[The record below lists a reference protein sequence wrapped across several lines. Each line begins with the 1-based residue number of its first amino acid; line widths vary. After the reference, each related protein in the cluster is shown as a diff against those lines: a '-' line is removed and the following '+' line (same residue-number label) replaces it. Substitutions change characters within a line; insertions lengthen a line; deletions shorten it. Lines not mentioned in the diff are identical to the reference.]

1 MTNTAG
7 KVISGKS
14 KVTGGVLTAPAGT
27 TGRTDPKSGVPAGYS
42 ANGYVSE
49 DGLSKTE
56 NRDVTTIKEWSGLV
70 VKRTQTGFE
79 VEFSFAFLEYL
90 NADAAKAIYGD
101 DAVVVTPATA
111 EHGEQMI
118 VTVSGKESPRLA
130 WIFDMA
136 DGDAVI
142 SIEVPDAQVTATG
155 DTSYNTSGAA
165 LRQVTLTAY
174 FDDELGGFYRE
185 LSDDGIKVAA

>member
-1 MTNTAG
+1 MNTAG

-14 KVTGGVLTAPAGT
+14 KVTGGVLTAPTGT
-27 TGRTDPKSGVPAGYS
+27 AGRTDPKGGIPAGYS
-42 ANGYVSE
+42 PNGYVSE

-90 NADAAKAIYGD
+90 NADAAKAIYGE
-101 DAVVVTPATA
+101 DAVEVTPATTA
-111 EHGEQMI
+111 HGEQMI
-118 VTVSGKESPRLA
+118 VTVSGKEAPRLA

-142 SIEVPDAQVTATG
+142 SIELPDAQVTATG

-174 FDDELGGFYRE
+174 YDDEIGGFYRE
-185 LSDDGIKVAA
+185 LSDDGIKVTG